1 MIAIPAASVE
11 AEALAVTARGALP
24 DEGVTVSAAFGCP
37 TVSWAVAV
45 EVRPA
50 LSVTVTVTVY
60 TPPVA

>member
-1 MIAIPAASVE
+1 VPALS
-11 AEALAVTARGALP
+11 LIHIF
-24 DEGVTVSAAFGCP
+24 TVSAAFGCP